1 MQETIRHKLPDTAVA
16 SLDLPFASFL
26 FMRQNGERQHVCA
39 AGSLEPSCGFAARRL
54 RSPSIP
60 GGSPLKARYARA
72 SDGQGYFQH
81 NSATERSHIDLLKH
95 VHFFYKNSHLFR
107 IFPTA

>member
-1 MQETIRHKLPDTAVA
+1 MYARPARLSLRAA
-16 SLDLPFASFL
+16 SPH
-26 FMRQNGERQHVCA
+26 E
-39 AGSLEPSCGFAARRL
+39 GSAP
-54 RSPSIP
+54 PIP

-72 SDGQGYFQH
+72 SDCQGYFQH